1 MKKIIVLLSILIC
14 FSCFTDSND
23 LSEKT
28 ANSQLLKSVYLD
40 GQLLYNFEY
49 YPDKKIRSQ
58 TSFSGEAIS
67 HFLLYEYTND
77 TVYITI
83 SGIFSSKTKSYKT
96 EANTVKLLEYDS
108 EDNLLFFYFNTYSAS
123 NCGLKET
130 KSYTRFGQL
139 YIITEYKYIDSNC
152 SYTSKKE
159 LSNGIQ
165 KNNYAILKDDKNNV
179 LTSLNPRPSFQKKH
193 NTIEYKQ
200 WDANDNLLLS
210 QSYSSIFEYD
220 DNNYP
225 IQEIRTLLSGT
236 IKNYTYEYY

>member
-1 MKKIIVLLSILIC
+1 M
-14 FSCFTDSND
+14 
-23 LSEKT
+23 
-28 ANSQLLKSVYLD
+28 
-40 GQLLYNFEY
+40 
-49 YPDKKIRSQ
+49 
-58 TSFSGEAIS
+58 
-67 HFLLYEYTND
+67 
-77 TVYITI
+77 
-83 SGIFSSKTKSYKT
+83 
-96 EANTVKLLEYDS
+96 
-108 EDNLLFFYFNTYSAS
+108 
-123 NCGLKET
+123 
-130 KSYTRFGQL
+130 
-139 YIITEYKYIDSNC
+139 
-152 SYTSKKE
+152 
-159 LSNGIQ
+159 SNGIQ